1 MPTTAIRRPVVAG
14 AGTMGV
20 TLARIFAQAG
30 YAVTLWNRR
39 TSSLDRAQER
49 IAGDLADRGRLGVK
63 SGAGFYDY
71 ADGQGEA
78 KRRRRDEL
86 FQQLWTI
93 LKDN

>member
-1 MPTTAIRRPVVAG
+1 MFCCLLNKVSQGLPTSLVGAILRV
-14 AGTMGV
+14 
-20 TLARIFAQAG
+20 RIRD
-30 YAVTLWNRR
+30 TPR
-39 TSSLDRAQER
+39 TKHRTPHKEV
-49 IAGDLADRGRLGVK
+49 I
-63 SGAGFYDY
+63 YY

>member
-1 MPTTAIRRPVVAG
+1 MSQGLPTPLVGAILRV
-14 AGTMGV
+14 
-20 TLARIFAQAG
+20 RIRD
-30 YAVTLWNRR
+30 TPNTPR
-39 TSSLDRAQER
+39 TKHRTPHKEV
-49 IAGDLADRGRLGVK
+49 I
-63 SGAGFYDY
+63 YYYY

>member
-1 MPTTAIRRPVVAG
+1 MLEKARETLLFCCLLNKVSQGLPTPLVGAILRV
-14 AGTMGV
+14 
-20 TLARIFAQAG
+20 RIRD
-30 YAVTLWNRR
+30 TPR
-39 TSSLDRAQER
+39 TKHRTPHKEV
-49 IAGDLADRGRLGVK
+49 I
-63 SGAGFYDY
+63 YY

>member
-1 MPTTAIRRPVVAG
+1 MFCHLLNKVSQGLPTPLVGAILRV
-14 AGTMGV
+14 
-20 TLARIFAQAG
+20 RIRD
-30 YAVTLWNRR
+30 TPR
-39 TSSLDRAQER
+39 TKHRTPHKEV
-49 IAGDLADRGRLGVK
+49 I
-63 SGAGFYDY
+63 YY

>member
-1 MPTTAIRRPVVAG
+1 MLEKARETFLFCHLLNKVSQGLPTPLVGAILRV
-14 AGTMGV
+14 
-20 TLARIFAQAG
+20 RIRD
-30 YAVTLWNRR
+30 TPR
-39 TSSLDRAQER
+39 TKHRTPHKEV
-49 IAGDLADRGRLGVK
+49 I
-63 SGAGFYDY
+63 YY

>member
-1 MPTTAIRRPVVAG
+1 MLFHLLNKVSQGLPTPLVGAILRV
-14 AGTMGV
+14 
-20 TLARIFAQAG
+20 RI
-30 YAVTLWNRR
+30 YDTPR
-39 TSSLDRAQER
+39 TKHRTPHKEV
-49 IAGDLADRGRLGVK
+49 I
-63 SGAGFYDY
+63 YY

>member
-1 MPTTAIRRPVVAG
+1 MSQGLPTPLVGAIILRV
-14 AGTMGV
+14 
-20 TLARIFAQAG
+20 RIRD
-30 YAVTLWNRR
+30 TPR
-39 TSSLDRAQER
+39 TKHRTPHKEV
-49 IAGDLADRGRLGVK
+49 I
-63 SGAGFYDY
+63 YY

>member
-1 MPTTAIRRPVVAG
+1 MFCHLLNKVSQGLPTPLVGAILRV
-14 AGTMGV
+14 
-20 TLARIFAQAG
+20 RIRD
-30 YAVTLWNRR
+30 TPR
-39 TSSLDRAQER
+39 TEHRTPHKEV
-49 IAGDLADRGRLGVK
+49 I
-63 SGAGFYDY
+63 YY

>member
-1 MPTTAIRRPVVAG
+1 MTAPISSWKTSHLDASQRSPV
-14 AGTMGV
+14 
-20 TLARIFAQAG
+20 L
-30 YAVTLWNRR
+30 N
-39 TSSLDRAQER
+39 
-49 IAGDLADRGRLGVK
+49 DLADRGRLGVK

>member
-1 MPTTAIRRPVVAG
+1 MLEKARATFLFCCHLNKVSQGLPTPLVGAILRV
-14 AGTMGV
+14 
-20 TLARIFAQAG
+20 RIRD
-30 YAVTLWNRR
+30 TPR
-39 TSSLDRAQER
+39 TKHRTPRKEV
-49 IAGDLADRGRLGVK
+49 I
-63 SGAGFYDY
+63 YYYY